1 MTTSASALMTTIV
14 YSVKERNPFLHD
26 VLPLGTMK
34 GPALRQGRA
43 VSRRSCS
50 AFRLSATSRPSA
62 HAEETS
68 GLSAFAPNPLVASDS
83 LAVLRGN
90 LAPSG
95 AVIKPPAA
103 EPRLHRHAGRA
114 LVFEDYNHMAARI
127 DDPDLDVDENSV
139 LVLQNAGPLGAPGM
153 PEWGQLPIPKK
164 LLAKGVRDMLRVS
177 DARMSGTSYG
187 ACVTACRP
195 GILRRGPARPRRS
208 KRGRSSSALPSR

>member
-68 GLSAFAPNPLVASDS
+68 GLSAFAPIPLVASDS

-95 AVIKPPAA
+95 AVIKPPR
-103 EPRLHRHAGRA
+103 PSQGCTDTRAGRWCSRTTITWRRG
-114 LVFEDYNHMAARI
+114 LTIPIWTWTRI
-127 DDPDLDVDENSV
+127 RSWCCRT
-139 LVLQNAGPLGAPGM
+139 PGL
-153 PEWGQLPIPKK
+153 W
-164 LLAKGVRDMLRVS
+164 A
-177 DARMSGTSYG
+177 
-187 ACVTACRP
+187 RP
-195 GILRRGPARPRRS
+195 GCRSGGSCRSRRS
-208 KRGRSSSALPSR
+208 CWRRACAICCAFRTRA